1 MHMRFLPGDP
11 CVGRFLHSSLLQ
23 TAKGLA
29 LTLSV
34 LGVASSLVGAAR
46 AQSPESSPAAV
57 VSNASAP
64 AAAAALPAAPNPT
77 ASAIQPRAAN
87 AAASAASP
95 KTTTAP
101 SPARSLS
108 APNWQAL
115 SPAQRAALAPL
126 AKDWNALDDTRKS
139 KWLEVA
145 GRFPSLPPEEQSRM
159 QERMHDWTRL
169 SAAERQQA
177 RLGFQVAQQIKTGD
191 RQAKWEA
198 YKALPPERREQLAEQ
213 AKLRQK
219 AQKSGAASSD
229 ANRPQSKSN
238 LVPNPARMLPSKP
251 VAPSLLQARPGAST
265 VLISQAAAMPAHQR
279 AGKTKIWADPS
290 LVDGKTLLPKRAGRA
305 SDIEP

>member
-1 MHMRFLPGDP
+1 MRMRFLPGDP
-11 CVGRFLHSSLLQ
+11 CDGRFLHGSLPQ
-23 TAKGLA
+23 AARGLA

-34 LGVASSLVGAAR
+34 LGGASSLGSTAL
-46 AQSPESSPAAV
+46 AQSLESLPNV
-57 VSNASAP
+57 VASNASAP
-64 AAAAALPAAPNPT
+64 AAPNPAA
-77 ASAIQPRAAN
+77 SALQPRAAN
-87 AAASAASP
+87 APGMASP
-95 KTTTAP
+95 TKAAAP
-101 SPARSLS
+101 SPARSLV
-108 APNWQAL
+108 APDWQSL

-159 QERMHDWTRL
+159 QERMRDWTRL

-177 RLGFQVAQQIKTGD
+177 RLGFQVAQQLKTGD

-219 AQKSGAASSD
+219 AQKSGTTSAD

-265 VLISQAAAMPAHQR
+265 VLISQGAAMPAHQR

-290 LVDGKTLLPKRAGRA
+290 LVDGKTLLPKRAARA